1 MSCILTFCALFTT
14 LFFAFFRNL
23 LFGTGGALYYNAYTD
38 SVRNSRAWL
47 VHDTDIELAKNA
59 LNALNEHT
67 CVPREVTTTQ
77 PDYGQLNYDF
87 VRYQFLNVGIDEGHN
102 PFIHFFRFNAY
113 SSLIWVLCWT
123 WLFQFFRYKYNIV
136 ENKQRV
142 HPDESKEIGG
152 THTELERLTKPHEKK
167 QEEKENH
174 LKDESFCCFRFC
186 CFRWFRF
193 LRLIFLSGHV
203 NYDPNKSDYGRWLEY
218 AFTSPQQI
226 ILVSTQVGI
235 DDYRHVW
242 ALAFLQMAIVMQ
254 GYMVE
259 LCMDTIWQLGL
270 RKCGIQNDDDTPII
284 VTTTPP
290 TIVLRVGV
298 SQTPSTT
305 SEKSGEA
312 GIKSKAEV
320 SKIDEEIT
328 SQRIIL
334 WSILAGVWTQHI
346 FLWVTLITS
355 FSQISSEFREC
366 HKEEYP
372 DAKVP
377 GFVIWLL
384 VVQFLCFSSFGVV
397 QSCQC
402 YRQYQITKNGVDGEE
417 ELDEDYIHTEW
428 YKVTRYYSIL
438 SVTAKLSLDVIYI
451 SGTTVM
457 AS

>member
-1 MSCILTFCALFTT
+1 MESIGNN
-14 LFFAFFRNL
+14 RNPKK
-23 LFGTGGALYYNAYTD
+23 AYQ
-38 SVRNSRAWL
+38 
-47 VHDTDIELAKNA
+47 I
-59 LNALNEHT
+59 
-67 CVPREVTTTQ
+67 
-77 PDYGQLNYDF
+77 
-87 VRYQFLNVGIDEGHN
+87 
-102 PFIHFFRFNAY
+102 
-113 SSLIWVLCWT
+113 
-123 WLFQFFRYKYNIV
+123 
-136 ENKQRV
+136 
-142 HPDESKEIGG
+142 
-152 THTELERLTKPHEKK
+152 
-167 QEEKENH
+167 KENH
-174 LKDESFCCFRFC
+174 LKDTS
-186 CFRWFRF
+186 FRF

-270 RKCGIQNDDDTPII
+270 RKFDIQKSGQSKRDPAKLNGT
-284 VTTTPP
+284 
-290 TIVLRVGV
+290 
-298 SQTPSTT
+298 SQNPSTT
-305 SEKSGEA
+305 SDKSGAAEM
-312 GIKSKAEV
+312 KTEV
-320 SKIDEEIT
+320 SKIDEEMT

-346 FLWVTLITS
+346 FLWVTLMTS

-377 GFVIWLL
+377 DFVIWLL

-402 YRQYQITKNGVDGEE
+402 YRQYQITKNGVDGEG

-438 SVTAKLSLDVIYI
+438 SVTAKLSLDIIYI